1 MFAPILFKKFATSTT
16 CGSFATFSRIV
27 SPSAIV
33 DGVGSFTGA
42 QVIAPDLRA
51 GAALVLAGLA
61 ADGYTTVDEIGYV
74 ERGYEN
80 FEEKLRSLGA
90 VIERVDSEKEA
101 QKFRLRVG

>member
-1 MFAPILFKKFATSTT
+1 M
-16 CGSFATFSRIV
+16 C
-27 SPSAIV
+27 
-33 DGVGSFTGA
+33 
-42 QVIAPDLRA
+42 
-51 GAALVLAGLA
+51 LA

>member
-1 MFAPILFKKFATSTT
+1 MWMS
-16 CGSFATFSRIV
+16 
-27 SPSAIV
+27 
-33 DGVGSFTGA
+33 A
-42 QVIAPDLRA
+42 QVVGPDVAITLTVSQTSQELRLLRRIFVQA
-51 GAALVLAGLA
+51 RDLQAA

-101 QKFRLRVG
+101 QKFRLESWLRIF

>member
-1 MFAPILFKKFATSTT
+1 MWMSFPHGSKHQSGRQRCHRRRCRKLHRCPGRST
-16 CGSFATFSRIV
+16 GPPRRRS
-27 SPSAIV
+27 
-33 DGVGSFTGA
+33 
-42 QVIAPDLRA
+42 
-51 GAALVLAGLA
+51 LVLAGLA

>member
-1 MFAPILFKKFATSTT
+1 M
-16 CGSFATFSRIV
+16 SFPAWARISRWKAVLPSLTV
-27 SPSAIV
+27 S
-33 DGVGSFTGA
+33 GSFTGA
-42 QVIAPDLRA
+42 QVVAPDLRA